1 MAEDNWLI
9 TSLIVIVMVI
19 LIVSIISF
27 LVVAFQGQTFFE
39 AVCPASPV
47 GTTATATTKASAK
60 EGPRITPT
68 VDPNT
73 VAETNRIAMENE
85 NDNRIVQVLYIDGKA
100 VATQTRTL
108 APATAPIPL
117 LPDSDPA
124 VVSEP
129 EPTPPITT
137 FDPASTK
144 PTPSSIKVQETEID
158 PLSIAQMDA
167 TVRKNARHARTKS
180 RQRASGPAAL
190 FDQTTDT
197 LTPAQAA
204 AVTTLIRARA
214 ADSAALLAAE
224 QLKAAGQP
232 VPPHSSVESALP
244 LSVKE
249 MALNAAIPLPPP
261 ISAQGPLSGSII
273 SAARRIRQ
281 ILRLVDVT
289 LVSGANE
296 GITLGADVLCVAMVD
311 QQLQPR
317 ILVTS
322 RSGDA
327 AAGIPSPWPALS
339 DLLDPAASSTDKPNI
354 KPTPRGQIIWRG
366 ESLTIKNGLQPVR
379 VQSTLIRPIDSSW
392 TANWTLRL
400 ELVDPL
406 TGDSL
411 AGSCARIT

>member
-27 LVVAFQGQTFFE
+27 LVVAFQGGTFFE
-39 AVCPASPV
+39 AVCPVSPV
-47 GTTATATTKASAK
+47 ETTASATVAAAK
-60 EGPRITPT
+60 EGPRIAPT

-73 VAETNRIAMENE
+73 VAETNRIAAENE

-108 APATAPIPL
+108 ATAVSVTPSV
-117 LPDSDPA
+117 PDPDPKA
-124 VVSEP
+124 VSEP

-137 FDPASTK
+137 FDPAEPMPSTNK
-144 PTPSSIKVQETEID
+144 IGATSKTKTERD
-158 PLSIAQMDA
+158 PVSLAQVDA
-167 TVRKNARHARTKS
+167 TVRQNARHARTKS
-180 RQRASGPAAL
+180 RQRAGGLSAL

-204 AVTTLIRARA
+204 AVTALIRARA
-214 ADSAALLAAE
+214 ADSAALLVAE

-232 VPPHSSVESALP
+232 VPPYSSVESALP

-249 MALNAAIPLPPP
+249 MALDAATPLPPP

-273 SAARRIRQ
+273 SIARRIRQ

-289 LVSGANE
+289 VVSGANE

-317 ILVTS
+317 ILVIS
-322 RSGDA
+322 RTGDVA
-327 AAGIPSPWPALS
+327 SAPWSSLS
-339 DLLDPAASSTDKPNI
+339 DLFDPAASSTDKPNI
-354 KPTPRGQIIWRG
+354 KPTPRGHIIWRG
-366 ESLTIKNGLQPVR
+366 ESITIKNGLQPVR
-379 VQSTLIRPIDSSW
+379 VQSTLIPPIDPSW
-392 TANWTLRL
+392 TANWALRL
-400 ELVDPL
+400 ELADPL